1 MKYSI
6 MWSYFYLYF
15 TWSCTSPSQSSR
27 HKRFSSGLH
36 RDSLK
41 WEWGSSWYSPNKV
54 VTNSWMQFTAFLDM
68 LWSRWQAAW
77 KESTDNWIFMNLP
90 NENEKKKIIHQ
101 LYQTKSIAKTV
112 EYNIYTCIYFYSAD
126 HYIDVT
132 WAPWH
137 LKSPSVSSITCLV

>member
-6 MWSYFYLYF
+6 MWSYFYVYF

-27 HKRFSSGLH
+27 HKRFSSGLQ

-90 NENEKKKIIHQ
+90 NENEKKKKSFISYIRPNLLLKQWNTIYIH
-101 LYQTKSIAKTV
+101 V
-112 EYNIYTCIYFYSAD
+112 
-126 HYIDVT
+126 YIFILLT
-132 WAPWH
+132 
-137 LKSPSVSSITCLV
+137 ITLMSHEHHGTSNHHQFLQ